1 MKTPPLTPA
10 LAERWKQ
17 GLPVTLPQ
25 LAAVNGLTYE
35 QVRKL
40 AAMQGFPKVA
50 GKIWPEDFVLW
61 RRGVVG
67 GAVGGMEGS
76 VKGLK
81 QSYPP
86 IPQDR
91 GVARAGKC
99 DARRSRRDSQ
109 GAWPSRA
116 AHLRELTA

>member
-10 LAERWKQ
+10 LTERWKQ

-40 AAMQGFPKVA
+40 AAMPGFPKVA
-50 GKIWPEDFVLW
+50 GKIWPEDFVRW
-61 RRGVVG
+61 RRAIV
-67 GAVGGMEGS
+67 ETPE
-76 VKGLK
+76 

-86 IPQDR
+86 SLQDR
-91 GVARAGKC
+91 GVAHVDKC
-99 DARRSRRDSQ
+99 GARQSRHGSQ

-116 AHLRELTA
+116 AHLRGLTA